1 MRLIRLPTGT
11 INDRDRTWFLSMPF
25 DRFLEPRVIPRPR
38 LVSIGAR
45 AACDVSVGARIAG
58 RDVTVGPRIDAEV
71 NVQ

>member
-45 AACDVSVGARIAG
+45 IAG